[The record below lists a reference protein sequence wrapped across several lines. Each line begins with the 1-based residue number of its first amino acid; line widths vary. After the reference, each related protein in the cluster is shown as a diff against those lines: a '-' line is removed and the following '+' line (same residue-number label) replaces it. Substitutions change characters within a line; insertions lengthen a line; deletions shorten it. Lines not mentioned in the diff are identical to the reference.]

1 VNNLDT
7 GERLLS
13 RAHEY
18 YDEMLRAYERRSW
31 NVVMRRA
38 QEVVELSFKGL
49 LKMMGVE
56 YPKSHDVGWLFGRV
70 CIEMGLK
77 VESKELEVLKDIS
90 FDLAEA
96 RSPAFY
102 EERIYNKQD
111 ADKAKAGA
119 EKVLNFAESFAK
131 TLRN

>member
-1 VNNLDT
+1 MNNLDI

-18 YDEMLRAYERRSW
+18 YDEMLRAYGRRSW

-38 QEVVELSFKGL
+38 QEVVELSLKGL

-56 YPKSHDVGWLFGRV
+56 YPKSHDVGGLFGRV
-70 CIEMGLK
+70 CIEMGLE
-77 VESKELEVLKDIS
+77 VESEELEVLKDIS
-90 FDLAEA
+90 CELTET

-102 EERIYNKQD
+102 EERIYDKQN